1 MSAVIEVY
9 NWIMAN
15 KESLLNLAAYLIAI
29 GSIVVK
35 LIPTLD
41 KNNRW
46 LPFVKWVGTYIALD
60 KGSISDEERNAG
72 KV

>member
-1 MSAVIEVY
+1 MNAIIDVY

-15 KESLLNLAAYLIAI
+15 KETLLNLVAYLIAI
-29 GSIVVK
+29 GSIIVK

-46 LPFVKWVGTYIALD
+46 LPFVKWVGKYIALD
-60 KGSISDEERNAG
+60 KGSIPDEDRP
-72 KV
+72 K